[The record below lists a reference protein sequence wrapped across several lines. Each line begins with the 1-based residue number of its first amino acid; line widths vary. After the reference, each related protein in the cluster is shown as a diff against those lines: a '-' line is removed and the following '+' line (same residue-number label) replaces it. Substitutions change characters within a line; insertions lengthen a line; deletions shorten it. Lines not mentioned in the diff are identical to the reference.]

1 MMICGDNNQCPYSKV
16 QRKNTKQE
24 QSKNNPLKELEVGS
38 EAIAEWASTAD
49 RSHAVCS
56 LS

>member
-38 EAIAEWASTAD
+38 GAIAEWASTAD
-49 RSHAVCS
+49 RSHAVCY